1 MCGSNFLGGNSC
13 SWVLILIIVLLLINN
28 GDDCG
33 CRSNRSGC
41 NDCGCCD

>member
-1 MCGSNFLGGNSC
+1 MCGCNFLGGNSC

-28 GDDCG
+28 GDDCC